1 MRETFTVVHGCT
13 LHLEGDERTSSVLQ
27 HNFTCK
33 LKSHILYTALKFRN
47 IPLND
52 KRMEFLSVRT
62 SLAGRDAATIAQN
75 YVLLHISSF
84 PLVTLL
90 VPILQEYKTNDNFG

>member
-1 MRETFTVVHGCT
+1 
-13 LHLEGDERTSSVLQ
+13 
-27 HNFTCK
+27 
-33 LKSHILYTALKFRN
+33 
-47 IPLND
+47 
-52 KRMEFLSVRT
+52 MEFLSVRT
-62 SLAGRDAATIAQN
+62 SPSGRDAATIAQN